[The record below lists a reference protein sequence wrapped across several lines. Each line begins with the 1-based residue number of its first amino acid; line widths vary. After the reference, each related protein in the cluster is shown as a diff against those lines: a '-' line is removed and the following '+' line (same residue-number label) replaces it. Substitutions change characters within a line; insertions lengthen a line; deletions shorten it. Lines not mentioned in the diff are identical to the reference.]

1 MLILQWNARSLI
13 ANGQEFKSF
22 LNGVEYKPDIICV
35 EETWLK
41 PSTDFVFQGY
51 VCIRGDRERGNGGG
65 CATFVRQGISYREIG
80 KDLEY
85 VVVEVWVGD
94 ESLIVVNFYNP
105 CQRLELEALE
115 AIKGLDRRRV
125 IWCGDFNAHSTL
137 WGGEKTERNGLIV
150 EEVMDS

>member
-51 VCIRGDRERGNGGG
+51 VCIRGDRERGNGED
-65 CATFVRQGISYREIG
+65 VLPLLG
-80 KDLEY
+80 KEF
-85 VVVEVWVGD
+85 
-94 ESLIVVNFYNP
+94 LI
-105 CQRLELEALE
+105 
-115 AIKGLDRRRV
+115 
-125 IWCGDFNAHSTL
+125 
-137 WGGEKTERNGLIV
+137 EKY
-150 EEVMDS
+150 